1 MSRAGQDGS
10 WAVASTRQMGGLLE
24 RVMFQEDVREV
35 GSEPHRMF
43 WNGVPGQDPLAQRP
57 KWLPQARGWCW
68 EMRSGPRGTMAS
80 GPDQGDQPPAS
91 GCDLEAEPT
100 ELLVEWMGCGR
111 ETGGCCQ
118 GVGLGSGKGWW
129 LRGREGTAAQ
139 GKGRDGGGSG
149 KGRDGGGFGEGL
161 WAAVMSAQCQ
171 TC

>member
-24 RVMFQEDVREV
+24 RVTFQEDVREV

-43 WNGVPGQDPLAQRP
+43 WNGVPGQDLLAQRP
-57 KWLPQARGWCW
+57 KW
-68 EMRSGPRGTMAS
+68 PRGTMAS

-100 ELLVEWMGCGR
+100 ELLVDWMGCGR
-111 ETGGCCQ
+111 ETGRCCQ

-129 LRGREGTAAQ
+129 LRGREGTALRGREGMAEARGREGTAEAL
-139 GKGRDGGGSG
+139 GKV
-149 KGRDGGGFGEGL
+149 FG
-161 WAAVMSAQCQ
+161 QR
-171 TC
+171 